1 MYADGLSFGTTSA
14 SARRR
19 PFVWHNIV
27 DIDPFRRERRSCALH
42 SFRAKRIRS
51 ARAPRWVNIGDF
63 VPFRICWNCHRAAAG
78 LSQARRK
85 RRPELGP
92 HQERP
97 NSPSASIRAGGHP
110 SQRGSRRIGW
120 LCSMHS
126 RTHRCNGA
134 AVPLVPSGEQPGA
147 RTSDARIRG
156 ASHSAFKGGRA
167 EERAFAHH
175 LAVTAFVVVDRAF
188 SVRGRESAV
197 IGVKQER
204 TREHLCIMHKCPFA
218 RCDACSPVAIARKTG
233 TVNSS
238 RGGSP

>member
-1 MYADGLSFGTTSA
+1 MCHFESAGTAIGPQQDFHRQEEKGAPSLG
-14 SARRR
+14 
-19 PFVWHNIV
+19 P
-27 DIDPFRRERRSCALH
+27 
-42 SFRAKRIRS
+42 IRKGPIP
-51 ARAPRWVNIGDF
+51 RAP
-63 VPFRICWNCHRAAAG
+63 PFAPAGTPHNVGAGVSDGYAACTVE
-78 LSQARRK
+78 
-85 RRPELGP
+85 P
-92 HQERP
+92 
-97 NSPSASIRAGGHP
+97 
-110 SQRGSRRIGW
+110 
-120 LCSMHS
+120 
-126 RTHRCNGA
+126 TA
-134 AVPLVPSGEQPGA
+134 ATEPSGEQPGA